1 MTHNIYML
9 ESCRLFREGTR
20 ILLDSFAF
28 NVVGVG
34 ESLTDI
40 SKLPDGGTSLLFI
53 VGTIE
58 GATASDAIMAI
69 LDVNPR
75 ARIVV
80 LADSYDAEAADTA
93 VTLGAKGY
101 LHKGL
106 SADNFIKALQ
116 LVADECSVVSGSTAG
131 SRNIATEAD
140 VRVEATSPPAA
151 GAPIAT
157 ALDDG
162 FALQADV
169 GAAPQHPHV
178 PLAPVTF
185 GDGRGG
191 LSPRQKAILK
201 LVTAGASNKE
211 IARNLDISE
220 GTVKV
225 HIKAILRRI
234 AVKNRTQA
242 AIWALAAKDALG
254 IADTRKGQA

>member
-1 MTHNIYML
+1 MTHHIYML
-9 ESCRLFREGTR
+9 ETCRLFREGTR

-28 NVVGVG
+28 EVIGVG
-34 ESLTDI
+34 ETLADI
-40 SKLPDGGTSLLFI
+40 GKLPDAGTSLLFI
-53 VGTIE
+53 VGTLE
-58 GATASDAIMAI
+58 DATASDAIAAI

-80 LADSYDAEAADTA
+80 LADSYDPEAADAA

-116 LVADECSVVSGSTAG
+116 LIADECSVVSGSATS
-131 SRNIATEAD
+131 SRNIAPEAD
-140 VRVEATSPPAA
+140 ARVEAASPPPAA
-151 GAPIAT
+151 DAPVAT
-157 ALDDG
+157 ALDD
-162 FALQADV
+162 FALQTDL
-169 GAAPQHPHV
+169 GAASQDAHA
-178 PLAPVTF
+178 PLPSLA
-185 GDGRGG
+185 DGRGG

-242 AIWALAAKDALG
+242 AIWALAAKQSEPW
-254 IADTRKGQA
+254 TRDKPHDR